1 MEHTFKQQVCY
12 CDTDAFGV
20 VWHGSYLR
28 WLEMGRIGFCD
39 DMGLNLIDL
48 QARDIVMPVTN
59 INVRYKASA
68 KAYDNLLIKTVIS
81 KITPLSATFEQT
93 ITNEETGVLYVQAMV
108 DVVAVNNDG
117 KLYRRFPD
125 IVKNAFDRISK
136 EALLCSV

>member
-1 MEHTFKQQVCY
+1 MEHSFKQQVCY

-48 QARDIVMPVTN
+48 QNQDIVMPVTN

-68 KAYDNLLIKTVIS
+68 KAYDNLVIKTVIS
-81 KITPLSATFEQT
+81 KITPLSVTFEQT
-93 ITNEETGVLYVQAMV
+93 ITNAETGVLYIQAAV
-108 DVVAVNNDG
+108 DVVAVNNAG

>member
-1 MEHTFKQQVCY
+1 MEHSFKQQVCY

-48 QARDIVMPVTN
+48 QKQDIVMPVTN
-59 INVRYKASA
+59 INVRYKTSA
-68 KAYDNLLIKTVIS
+68 KAYDNLVIKTVIS
-81 KITPLSATFEQT
+81 KITPLSVTFEQT
-93 ITNEETGVLYVQAMV
+93 ITNAETGVLYIQAAV
-108 DVVAVNNDG
+108 DVVAVNNEG

>member
-81 KITPLSATFEQT
+81 KITPLSVTFEQT
-93 ITNEETGVLYVQAMV
+93 ITNEETGVLYIQAMV

>member
-1 MEHTFKQQVCY
+1 MEHSFKQQVCY

-48 QARDIVMPVTN
+48 QKQDIVMPVTN

-68 KAYDNLLIKTVIS
+68 KAYDNLVIKTVIS
-81 KITPLSATFEQT
+81 KITPLSVTFEQT
-93 ITNEETGVLYVQAMV
+93 ITNAETGVLYIQAAV

>member
-93 ITNEETGVLYVQAMV
+93 ITNEETGVLYIQAMV

>member
-28 WLEMGRIGFCD
+28 WLEMGRIGFCH

-81 KITPLSATFEQT
+81 KITPLSVTFEQT
-93 ITNEETGVLYVQAMV
+93 ITNEETGVLYIQAMV

>member
-1 MEHTFKQQVCY
+1 MEHIFKQQVSY

-39 DMGLNLIDL
+39 NMGLNLIDL

-68 KAYDNLLIKTVIS
+68 KAYDNLIIKTTLS
-81 KITPLSATFEQT
+81 KITPLSVTFDQT
-93 ITNEETGVLYVQAMV
+93 IMNEETGLVYIQAVV
-108 DVVAVNNDG
+108 DVVSVNNDG
-117 KLYRRFPD
+117 KLYRRFPA
-125 IVKNAFDRISK
+125 IVKNAFDKISE

>member
-48 QARDIVMPVTN
+48 QKQDIVMPVTN

-68 KAYDNLLIKTVIS
+68 KAYDNLVIKTVIS
-81 KITPLSATFEQT
+81 KITPLSVTFEQT
-93 ITNEETGVLYVQAMV
+93 ITNAETGVLYIQAAV
-108 DVVAVNNDG
+108 DVVAVNNAG

>member
-93 ITNEETGVLYVQAMV
+93 ITNEETGVLYIQAMV
-108 DVVAVNNDG
+108 DVVAVNNAG
-117 KLYRRFPD
+117 KLYRRFPE

>member
-1 MEHTFKQQVCY
+1 MEHSFKQQVCY

-48 QARDIVMPVTN
+48 QKQDIVMPATN

-68 KAYDNLLIKTVIS
+68 KAYDNLVIKTVIS
-81 KITPLSATFEQT
+81 KITPLSVTFEQT
-93 ITNEETGVLYVQAMV
+93 ITNAETGVLYIQAAV
-108 DVVAVNNDG
+108 DVVAVNNAG

>member
-1 MEHTFKQQVCY
+1 MEHSFKQQVCY

-48 QARDIVMPVTN
+48 QKQDIVMPVTN

-68 KAYDNLLIKTVIS
+68 KAYDNLVIKTVIS
-81 KITPLSATFEQT
+81 KITPLSVTFEQT
-93 ITNEETGVLYVQAMV
+93 ITNAETGVLYIQAAV
-108 DVVAVNNDG
+108 DVVAVNNAG

>member
-93 ITNEETGVLYVQAMV
+93 ITNEETGVLYIQAMV
-108 DVVAVNNDG
+108 DVVAVNNAG